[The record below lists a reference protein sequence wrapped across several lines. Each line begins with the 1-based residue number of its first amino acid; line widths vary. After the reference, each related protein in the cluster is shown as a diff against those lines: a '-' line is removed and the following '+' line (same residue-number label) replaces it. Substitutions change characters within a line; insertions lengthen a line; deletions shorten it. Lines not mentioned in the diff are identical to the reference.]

1 MFALKKPCVDC
12 PFRKENG
19 AQFGLCPGRIQ
30 EIVNAPA
37 FECHLTGRNTGGRVP
52 AQQCAGLMAMLHK
65 EGKPNDIMQVAE
77 RITDWKAANLDGSAV
92 YGSIAEA
99 TEDHSSN
106 DLELD

>member
-19 AQFGLCPGRIQ
+19 AQFGLRPGRIQ

-37 FECHLTGRNTGGRVP
+37 FACHLTGRNTGGKVP
-52 AQQCAGLMAMLHK
+52 PQQCAGLMAMLHK
-65 EGKPNDIMQVAE
+65 EGKPNTIMQVAE
-77 RITDWKAANLDGSAV
+77 RMIEWKAANLDGSAV
-92 YGSIAEA
+92 YDSIEEA
-99 TEDHSSN
+99 IKDHAAN